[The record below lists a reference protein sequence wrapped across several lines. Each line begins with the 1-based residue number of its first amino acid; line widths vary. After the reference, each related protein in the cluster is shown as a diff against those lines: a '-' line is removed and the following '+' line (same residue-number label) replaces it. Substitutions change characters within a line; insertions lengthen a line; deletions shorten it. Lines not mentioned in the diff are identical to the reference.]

1 MSTITR
7 TIRQW
12 TATARQ
18 LERPTAPI
26 TEYRLA
32 ARIRK
37 VIAADPFAHPDHVM
51 AVTVVPEEQ
60 ATIERMAPLTA
71 LWMPAAPRAVAL
83 EQEAR
88 AAVAAAEAIIQGHQ
102 RRRNT

>member
-18 LERPTAPI
+18 LERPTTSI
-26 TEYRLA
+26 REHRLA

-37 VIAADPFAHPDHVM
+37 AVAADPFAHPDQVV
-51 AVTVVPEEQ
+51 AVTVAPEEQ
-60 ATIERMAPLTA
+60 ATIEQVAPLTA
-71 LWMPAAPRAVAL
+71 LWMPAAPRVVAL
-83 EQEAR
+83 EQEAG
-88 AAVAAAEAIIQGHQ
+88 AAVAAAEAIIRGHQ
-102 RRRNT
+102 RRQG